1 MVKSGALSLKTLDD
15 EDDNLFWQNPR
26 DQFQMVREIKII
38 AGYYT

>member
-38 AGYYT
+38 ASYYT